1 MVPRVKSIKVAC
13 FKKHAERSSQNSKRS
28 HMVQVM
34 AQNHFGALA
43 AKTGPNVGGQ
53 GAYVAKEEQVTY
65 LKSGFYFS
73 STGRTIS
80 PQRGYPLSEANIL
93 SVGL

>member
-1 MVPRVKSIKVAC
+1 MFLSCPLLLKNLAQAESGARFGIPGQNVGPSPKCGPRGQKYQSCVLKS
-13 FKKHAERSSQNSKRS
+13 HAECSSQNSKGS

-53 GAYVAKEEQVTY
+53 GAYVGKE
-65 LKSGFYFS
+65 
-73 STGRTIS
+73 
-80 PQRGYPLSEANIL
+80 
-93 SVGL
+93 